1 MAVSYKNTRF
11 QFRRQISRE
20 VSRDSLRKQTAKVRT
35 SGLKKLHYT
44 CTNTTRVRTRVRTMT
59 RYLTFLYFIISPLL
73 KISKSQK
80 NSKSSRFKMFNHN
93 NKSDFYAMNVAELK
107 KIFAGTRSFSKR
119 IFENFAGRN
128 RLCSRK
134 NGFGCG
140 RKLRKRSNQLCRE
153 FNNS

>member
-1 MAVSYKNTRF
+1 MDVSQKNTRF

-35 SGLKKLHYT
+35 SGLKKLLHVYEL
-44 CTNTTRVRTRVRTMT
+44 RLVISRS
-59 RYLTFLYFIISPLL
+59 LYFIIFPLL
-73 KISKSQK
+73 KVSKSQK

-107 KIFAGTRSFSKR
+107 KIFTGTRSFSKR
-119 IFENFAGRN
+119 IFEDFAGRN

-134 NGFGCG
+134 NGFGSG